1 MARISV
7 RGQTPSRDFS
17 GAMTDISFLLIIFFI
32 VSAIFVTDR
41 GILLKLP
48 DPETP
53 PRTLRRDQVV
63 TIEITEPGA
72 YTVDGIYTFPS
83 ELRSA
88 LSQKTG
94 SFSEPIVVL
103 IVASGVVYQ
112 EVLAV
117 LEEAR
122 SVGYTGFSLETDLD
136 APIGLQIEPD

>member
-7 RGQTPSRDFS
+7 RGETPSKDLS

-72 YTVDGIYTFPS
+72 YIVDGIHTSPV
-83 ELRSA
+83 ELRFA
-88 LSQKTG
+88 LSQHIG
-94 SFSEPIVVL
+94 SFDEPIVVL
-103 IVASGVVYQ
+103 IVASGVAYQ
-112 EVLAV
+112 EVLGV

-122 SVGYTGFSLETDLD
+122 SVGYSGFSLETDLD
-136 APIGLQIEPD
+136 VPIGLQLEPD